1 MPDEARLSKPS
12 SSRLLIKVTRDSLP
26 QVKDKYPFIYLERGR
41 LEIDDSSIK
50 WIDCE
55 ANVVRL
61 PIATVN
67 CLLLGPG
74 TSITHEAVKVIAQS
88 NCNVC
93 WVGEDSL
100 LFYASGQ
107 TPTADT
113 RNMRGQIKLSAD
125 PKRSVEVARRMFARR
140 FPEADLVGKSLKE
153 MMGMEGYR
161 VRALYEQKGKEY
173 SVGWKGRSFTP
184 GKFELGD
191 ITNQVLTASNAAL
204 YGILS
209 SAVHSMG
216 YSPHVGF
223 IHSGSPLP
231 FVYDLADLY
240 KEYLC
245 IDLAFSL
252 TLEMAGRYNKHK
264 VSDAFRQR
272 VIETDLLGKIGQDIE
287 SILGVKNA
295 CCDSQ

>member
-113 RNMRGQIKLSAD
+113 RNMREQIKLSAD
-125 PKRSVEVARRMFARR
+125 PKKSVEVARRMFVRR